1 MTKKYQWNYSTDDK
15 YSYTLEEYILK
26 VHDIIVD
33 TVEHIENC
41 EGDMLMS
48 EYRKLIDG
56 SWRLEHLKKQI
67 EGGEI
72 KWTQI
77 NLKDL
82 Y

>member
-1 MTKKYQWNYSTDDK
+1 MTKKIEPKKYQWNYSTDEK

-33 TVEHIENC
+33 SVEHVADF

-48 EYRKLIDG
+48 QYRKLIDG

-67 EGGEI
+67 EGEEV
-72 KWTQI
+72 K
-77 NLKDL
+77 
-82 Y
+82 

>member
-1 MTKKYQWNYSTDDK
+1 MPKKIEPKKYQWNYSTDEK

-33 TVEHIENC
+33 SVEHVADF

-48 EYRKLIDG
+48 QYRKLIDG

-67 EGGEI
+67 EGEEV
-72 KWTQI
+72 K
-77 NLKDL
+77 
-82 Y
+82 

>member
-1 MTKKYQWNYSTDDK
+1 MTKKYQWNYSTDEK
-15 YSYTLEEYILK
+15 NSYTLEEYILK

-33 TVEHIENC
+33 SVEHVADC

-67 EGGEI
+67 EGEEV
-72 KWTQI
+72 K
-77 NLKDL
+77 
-82 Y
+82 

>member
-1 MTKKYQWNYSTDDK
+1 MTKKIEPKKYQWNYSTDEK

-33 TVEHIENC
+33 SIEHVADF

-48 EYRKLIDG
+48 QYRKLIDG

-67 EGGEI
+67 EGEEV
-72 KWTQI
+72 K
-77 NLKDL
+77 
-82 Y
+82 

>member
-33 TVEHIENC
+33 TVEHIE
-41 EGDMLMS
+41 
-48 EYRKLIDG
+48 YRKLIDG

-72 KWTQI
+72 K
-77 NLKDL
+77 
-82 Y
+82 

>member
-1 MTKKYQWNYSTDDK
+1 MPKKIEPKKYQWNYSTDEK

-33 TVEHIENC
+33 SIEHVADF

-48 EYRKLIDG
+48 QYRKLIDG

-67 EGGEI
+67 EGEEV
-72 KWTQI
+72 K
-77 NLKDL
+77 
-82 Y
+82 

>member
-1 MTKKYQWNYSTDDK
+1 MTKKIEPKKYQWNYSTDEK

-33 TVEHIENC
+33 AVEHIGDY

-48 EYRKLIDG
+48 KYRKLIDS

-67 EGGEI
+67 EGEEV
-72 KWTQI
+72 K
-77 NLKDL
+77 
-82 Y
+82 

>member
-1 MTKKYQWNYSTDDK
+1 MTKKIKPKKYQWNYSTDDK

-33 TVEHIENC
+33 SVEHVADC

-67 EGGEI
+67 EGEEV
-72 KWTQI
+72 K
-77 NLKDL
+77 
-82 Y
+82 